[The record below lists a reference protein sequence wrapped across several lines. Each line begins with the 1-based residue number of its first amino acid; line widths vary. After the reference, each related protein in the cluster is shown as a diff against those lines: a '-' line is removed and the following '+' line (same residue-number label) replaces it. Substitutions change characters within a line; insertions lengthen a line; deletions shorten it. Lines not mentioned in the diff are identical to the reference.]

1 METELRRRR
10 IELITLGGGIIAFGV
25 WSVLKTFLY
34 VWVDSGSLTEQAP
47 EESKTAVMVLSI
59 VIIAII
65 VLIDLALRCYIGL
78 SARAE
83 GIGQDKGRTYIV
95 LAAVM
100 LVLGIL
106 SWIPMLINFGGQDQ
120 AEKRPLLDFL
130 ISLVVDAT
138 SLTLMGKLLYN
149 AVKVKKLRRQLE
161 G

>member
-1 METELRRRR
+1 M
-10 IELITLGGGIIAFGV
+10 
-25 WSVLKTFLY
+25 
-34 VWVDSGSLTEQAP
+34 
-47 EESKTAVMVLSI
+47 
-59 VIIAII
+59 
-65 VLIDLALRCYIGL
+65 

-83 GIGQDKGRTYIV
+83 GIGQDKGRAYIV